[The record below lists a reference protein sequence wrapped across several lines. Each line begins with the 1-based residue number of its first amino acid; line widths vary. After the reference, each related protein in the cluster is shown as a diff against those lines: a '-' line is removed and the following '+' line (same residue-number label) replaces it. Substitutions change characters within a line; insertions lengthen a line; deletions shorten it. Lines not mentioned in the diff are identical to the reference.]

1 MLKSFRRLA
10 SGAALVAATLVP
22 FAAHAVIID
31 FEGDLL
37 NNLYL
42 PGDSFT
48 QNGFRMTQGF
58 DSGIVDF
65 GANALGAAAPT
76 NNITQLYTNLNDG
89 ELIFSSLSSL
99 PFSLNGFQAAFV
111 PLLGSHAPA
120 QVIAVVALG
129 TTLTNAQV
137 AIAFLLGDTTS
148 TTTGSPF
155 LSFSG
160 AANFAG
166 FTNLKT
172 LEFFT
177 CAVVNGQACTV
188 PTNNNG
194 QFALDNVNLTIAAAP
209 IPEPETTALM
219 ALGLMVLTAVAR
231 RRRVR

>member
-31 FEGDLL
+31 FEGDSLTG
-37 NNLYL
+37 LYA
-42 PGDSFT
+42 PGESFT
-48 QNGFRMTQGF
+48 QNGFLMTQGF
-58 DSGIVDF
+58 DGGIVDF
-65 GANALGAAAPT
+65 GALALGAAAPT
-76 NNITQLYTNLNDG
+76 NNATQLYTNLNDG
-89 ELIFSSLSSL
+89 ELIFSTLSSL

-120 QVIAVVALG
+120 QTIAVVALG

-155 LSFSG
+155 LTFSG

-177 CAVVNGQACTV
+177 CAVVNGQVCTV

-194 QFALDNVNLTIAAAP
+194 QFALDNVNLTIAAP

>member
-1 MLKSFRRLA
+1 MFKGFNRLA
-10 SGAALVAATLVP
+10 RGAAIVAAALAP
-22 FAAHAVIID
+22 LAAHAVIID
-31 FEGDLL
+31 FEGDGLTG
-37 NNLYL
+37 LYF
-42 PGDSFT
+42 PEDSF
-48 QNGFRMTQGF
+48 QQGGFLMTQGF
-58 DSGIVDF
+58 DSGIVDT
-65 GANALGAAAPT
+65 GAKALGAAAPT
-76 NNITQLYTNLNDG
+76 NNTTQLYTNLNDG
-89 ELIFSSLSSL
+89 ELIFTSLSSL

-177 CAVVNGQACTV
+177 CAVVNGQVCTV

>member
-1 MLKSFRRLA
+1 MLKSFSRLA
-10 SGAALVAATLVP
+10 AGAAIVAATLVP
-22 FAAHAVIID
+22 FAAHAVIVD
-31 FEGDLL
+31 FEGEIL
-37 NNLYL
+37 NGLYS

-48 QNGFRMTQGF
+48 QNGFLMTQGF
-58 DSGIVDF
+58 DAGIVDF

-76 NNITQLYTNLNDG
+76 NNSTQLYTNLNDG
-89 ELIFSSLSSL
+89 ELIFTSLSSL

-120 QVIAVVALG
+120 QTIAVVALG
-129 TTLTNAQV
+129 TTMTNAQV
-137 AIAFLLGDTTS
+137 ALAFLLGDTTS

-155 LSFSG
+155 LTFSG
-160 AANFAG
+160 AANFG
-166 FTNLKT
+166 TFTNLKT

-177 CAVVNGQACTV
+177 CAVVNGQVCTV

-194 QFALDNVNLTIAAAP
+194 QFALDNVNLTIAAP